1 MHAAL
6 PDDDAP
12 TLTHVERTRI
22 VQIQLALAL
31 VKLGF
36 TPAEISLLEQQAV
49 AMHDQVQAAIR
60 DRAARDEG

>member
-12 TLTHVERTRI
+12 TLTHVERTQI
-22 VQIQLALAL
+22 VQTMLALAL
-31 VKLGF
+31 TRLGF
-36 TPAEISLLEQQAV
+36 TPAEILLLEQQAV

-60 DRAARDEG
+60 DREARNEG